1 MLRERA
7 ECHSGQW
14 LQLPRMAVG
23 PDAFL
28 PPPPSPTGQPGVLP
42 AGRQLHTLPQ
52 LKVTWEGCSGQRH
65 ANRQDGIW
73 PSSRSLGH
81 PPPQEDQG
89 FSDCWEAQQ
98 LHELDSQEPV
108 TENSRKP
115 SAAPGCAGL
124 SSLLHSSCVFSRK
137 TWVLTQFFSTL
148 GKWWEHSEPRS
159 SPVKWGDDSSLRDRH
174 KTVFPSAG
182 NGDPAL
188 IRWCIERALKDRES
202 QAVLVFCLFPFFFFF
217 SNSSYSQKKHLS
229 RSRMC
234 PSPLNTC

>member
-1 MLRERA
+1 MLHERA

-52 LKVTWEGCSGQRH
+52 LKVTWGGCSGRDMPTARMASGPAPEAWATLLPKRIRVSQ
-65 ANRQDGIW
+65 I
-73 PSSRSLGH
+73 
-81 PPPQEDQG
+81 
-89 FSDCWEAQQ
+89 AQQ

-148 GKWWEHSEPRS
+148 GK
-159 SPVKWGDDSSLRDRH
+159 
-174 KTVFPSAG
+174 
-182 NGDPAL
+182 
-188 IRWCIERALKDRES
+188 
-202 QAVLVFCLFPFFFFF
+202 
-217 SNSSYSQKKHLS
+217 
-229 RSRMC
+229 
-234 PSPLNTC
+234 